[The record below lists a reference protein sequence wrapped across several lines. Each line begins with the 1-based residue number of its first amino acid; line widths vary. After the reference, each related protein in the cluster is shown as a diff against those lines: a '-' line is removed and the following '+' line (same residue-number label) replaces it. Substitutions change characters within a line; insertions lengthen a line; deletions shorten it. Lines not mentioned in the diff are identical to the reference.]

1 MRFCEGVVL
10 RSAALLFLRLSEK
23 LGTAQYHS
31 LGKTKALNSGG
42 PGAEPPLKA
51 GDVRE
56 KNREDKSVPKEK
68 VE

>member
-31 LGKTKALNSGG
+31 LGKTRFVKLRGYGG
-42 PGAEPPLKA
+42 RAPA
-51 GDVRE
+51 
-56 KNREDKSVPKEK
+56 
-68 VE
+68 